1 MKLLFRFPLSVFRF
15 QLTIY
20 NLEFMLIASQL
31 KKTNISEYLLYMWQ
45 VEDLIRAL
53 QFDMDRINNT
63 IISRFQFQD
72 DTERKT
78 VVEWYESLIEMM
90 RMEQVMEKGHLQI
103 NKNVIA
109 ELDELH
115 ALLLRSG
122 QVPAYNAKYI
132 HVLPLINQFRRKA
145 EAGLSDIELCFNFQ
159 YGILMLR
166 LQKSVITPE
175 TERTREEVSKFMV
188 LLTKNYHAWK
198 NGELDLQ

>member
-1 MKLLFRFPLSVFRF
+1 
-15 QLTIY
+15 
-20 NLEFMLIASQL
+20 MLIASQL

-175 TERTREEVSKFMV
+175 TERTREEISKLMV